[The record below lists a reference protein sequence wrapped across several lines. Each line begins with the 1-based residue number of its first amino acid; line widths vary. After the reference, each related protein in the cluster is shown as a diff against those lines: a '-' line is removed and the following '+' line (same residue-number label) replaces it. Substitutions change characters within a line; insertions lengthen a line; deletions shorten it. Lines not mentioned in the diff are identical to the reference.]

1 MARRPGLGAGSDLA
15 DNKYVSVTISFA
27 AMLASANLAIGY
39 TRIDE
44 KWAPLF
50 WVFAT
55 MSGVKMLHDISR

>member
-1 MARRPGLGAGSDLA
+1 MARRPGLGSGEDLA
-15 DNKYVSVTISFA
+15 NSKYVSVAVSFA

-55 MSGVKMLHDISR
+55 MSGVKMLHDVSR